1 MSLRRAEGTSVA
13 IVETPPPS
21 IATSPGEWEPV
32 HLSQRH
38 AFLRRDRFITLCGA
52 VAEEHALHP
61 DEPWLRPELI
71 TAQMAEDNE
80 AELVSA
86 DRQGNRFT
94 MWWRLETSA
103 GTEQW
108 AALCIPA
115 KILIRFGL
123 LGLIEH
129 TPV

>member
-1 MSLRRAEGTSVA
+1 
-13 IVETPPPS
+13 
-21 IATSPGEWEPV
+21 
-32 HLSQRH
+32 
-38 AFLRRDRFITLCGA
+38 LRRDQFVTLCGA
-52 VAEEHALHP
+52 VAEDHAFHP
-61 DEPWLRPELI
+61 GEPWLRPELI

-86 DRQGNRFT
+86 DRRGNRFT
-94 MWWRLETSA
+94 MWWRLETRS
-103 GTEQW
+103 GVEQW
-108 AALCIPA
+108 AAVCVPA